1 MMEGDDFF
9 SLAVRLSSGTSA
21 AELRSATS
29 RAYYGAFH
37 KARELLE
44 RIGIALPTG
53 PECHQK
59 ICFVLANADDSE
71 VRTASSLLSS
81 LRTARNAADYD
92 LAKAEVETKRS
103 VVINLHRADQIIG
116 CIRLCFPGGAKANV
130 ATAMRDYARNTLK
143 LSAR

>member
-1 MMEGDDFF
+1 MEGDDFF
-9 SLAVRLSSGTSA
+9 RLAVQLSSGTTP

-37 KARELLE
+37 KTRELLE
-44 RIGIALPTG
+44 SIGITLPAG

-59 ICFVLANADDSE
+59 VCFVLANAGDPD

-92 LAKAEVETKRS
+92 LAKAEAETKRS
-103 VVINLHRADQIIG
+103 AAINLHRADQIIG
-116 CIRLCFPGGAKANV
+116 QIRLCFPGGAKAG
-130 ATAMRDYARNTLK
+130 AHGAMRDFARDTLK
-143 LSAR
+143 LPVR

>member
-1 MMEGDDFF
+1 MMEGDDFL

-44 RIGIALPTG
+44 SIGIALPTG

-59 ICFVLANADDSE
+59 ICLVLANADDPD
-71 VRTASSLLSS
+71 VRTASSILSS
-81 LRTARNAADYD
+81 LRTARNSADYD

-103 VVINLHRADQIIG
+103 VVINLHRADQIMG
-116 CIRLCFPGGAKANV
+116 CMRLCFAGGAKAGVHDALRN
-130 ATAMRDYARNTLK
+130 YARNILK
-143 LSAR
+143 LQVG